1 MDKSVKKYVWLL
13 TAVAVMAGL
22 YLYRPFGLYFLADD
36 FLHIPQSSKNIWLQR
51 NSLRPVGNLS
61 LHIDY
66 LFSQKNALGY
76 HITNLLLHIANTMLV
91 YFFSRLLLQKF
102 MVDKAILLPVLIS
115 IFFFTYP
122 FHSETVFWIIGRSGS
137 LGSLFFLAAIICF
150 LKKDQSVIY
159 TFCSLLFFKL
169 ALLSYESSWIFLP
182 VVLLFILADGSWQSF
197 KKQAAFLLLVLLLFI
212 GHLFIRIKSTGE
224 LLNSY
229 DAASFV
235 QLNFHALIENYI
247 RLFARTFTPPMFS
260 NHHFLLFFS
269 IVISNIALLIFIL
282 YKKGKSNLFFIV
294 LSIMWLISYLPYLS
308 IGIDTHG
315 VEGERYLYL
324 PSVFFSIWI
333 LMLLYQLFSKKQFML
348 IVAVFSVVHCVY
360 LYQSRTYY
368 VKAGTITATTIQQIN
383 TFSQKEKI
391 YFQHLPQYNKG
402 AVVWRTGLEDAVKWL
417 CNRQP
422 QLMIVSKDKSDEQPI
437 PMHHKV
443 FSVNYAYGKIPQIFS
458 TILLLDKSFKKNY
471 IVKDTAGL
479 VFNPLSDAL
488 FIYSDTALNIIH

>member
-1 MDKSVKKYVWLL
+1 MGKSVKLYVWLL
-13 TAVAVMAGL
+13 AAVAAMAGL

-36 FLHIPQSSKNIWLQR
+36 FLHIPESSNNIWLQR
-51 NSLRPVGNLS
+51 NSLRPVGNFS

-66 LFSQKNALGY
+66 LFSKKNALGY
-76 HITNLLLHIANTMLV
+76 HITNLLLHIANTILV
-91 YFFSRLLLQKF
+91 YVSSKLLLKKF
-102 MVDKAILLPVLIS
+102 TINKADFLPALVS

-122 FHSETVFWIIGRSGS
+122 FHSESVFWIIGRSGS
-137 LGSLFFLAAIICF
+137 LGSLFFLAAMICF
-150 LKKDQSVIY
+150 LKKDQSIIY
-159 TFCSLLFFKL
+159 TFCSLFFFKL

-182 VVLLFILADGSWQSF
+182 VVLFFILADGSWQSI
-197 KKQAAFLLLVLLLFI
+197 KKQGVYLLLVLLLFI

-224 LLNSY
+224 LLNNY

-235 QLNFHALIENYI
+235 QLNFHVLIENYI
-247 RLFARTFTPPMFS
+247 RLFARTFTPPIFS

-269 IVISNIALLIFIL
+269 VVIAVMALLVFIL
-282 YKKGKSNLFFIV
+282 YRKRKVDYFFLAITASWLF
-294 LSIMWLISYLPYLS
+294 SYLPYLS

-324 PSVFFSIWI
+324 PSVFFSVWV
-333 LMLLYQLFSKKQFML
+333 LLLLHQLFSQKQL
-348 IVAVFSVVHCVY
+348 LVIVAAFIIVHSVY
-360 LYQSRTYY
+360 LHQARAYY

-383 TFSQKEKI
+383 AFSRKEKI

-417 CNRQP
+417 CNKQP
-422 QLMIVSKDKSDEQPI
+422 QLIIVSKDSSDEQPI
-437 PMHHKV
+437 PMHHKA
-443 FSVNYAYGKIPQIFS
+443 FFVNFTNDKTPHTFS
-458 TILLLDKSFKKNY
+458 TILLPDKSFKKNY

-479 VFNPLSDAL
+479 VFNPLSDAM